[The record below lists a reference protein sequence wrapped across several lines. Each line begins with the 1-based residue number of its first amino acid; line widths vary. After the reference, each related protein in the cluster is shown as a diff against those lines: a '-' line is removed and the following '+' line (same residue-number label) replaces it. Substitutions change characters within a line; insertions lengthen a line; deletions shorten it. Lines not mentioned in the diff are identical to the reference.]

1 MFLSPVGGEEFD
13 LMAAP
18 PTLQARYSAV
28 HNLSMAVVATVMI
41 ATAIYYFVAHPS
53 NAPTLSLNDPRFVLF
68 AMLAIAL
75 GYYVFLGVDR
85 WRNRQPQVVIDGDG
99 ISLGFGRNR
108 RLSWSDIEWV
118 RLRRLALRPQLEIGV
133 AARAFVDANLRL
145 SMWNFDDG
153 LRPIRGM
160 PSAVL
165 VRDNGLD
172 RSASAM
178 LDAVKRFRP
187 NLVRS

>member
-1 MFLSPVGGEEFD
+1 MSLE
-13 LMAAP
+13 
-18 PTLQARYSAV
+18 ARYSTV
-28 HNLSMAVVATVMI
+28 HNLSMAVVAALMI
-41 ATAIYYFVAHPS
+41 GAAVWHFATHPA

-68 AMLAIAL
+68 AMLAVAL
-75 GYYVFLGVDR
+75 GYYVFVGIDR
-85 WRNRQPQVVIDGDG
+85 SRNRQPQVVIDADG
-99 ISLGFGRNR
+99 IVLGFGRNHR
-108 RLSWSDIEWV
+108 FGWRDIEWV
-118 RLRRLALRPQLEIGV
+118 RLRRLALRPQLQIGV
-133 AARAFVDANLRL
+133 ASHAFVVANLRL

-172 RSASAM
+172 RSAAAM
-178 LDAVKRFRP
+178 LDAVRTFRP

>member
-1 MFLSPVGGEEFD
+1 M
-13 LMAAP
+13 
-18 PTLQARYSAV
+18 TLEARYSIV
-28 HNLSMAVVATVMI
+28 HNLSMAVVAAAMI
-41 ATAIYYFVAHPS
+41 GAAILHFATQSS

-68 AMLAIAL
+68 GMLAVAL
-75 GYYVFLGVDR
+75 GYYVFVGIDR
-85 WRNRQPQVVIDGDG
+85 WRNREPQVVIDHDG
-99 ISLGFGRNR
+99 IALGFGRNR
-108 RLSWSDIEWV
+108 RFSWADIEWV
-118 RLRRLALRPQLEIGV
+118 RLRRLAMRPQLQIGV
-133 AARAFVDANLRL
+133 ASLAFVEANLRL

-153 LRPIRGM
+153 LRPIRGV

-178 LDAVKRFRP
+178 LDAVKAFRP